1 MAKKY
6 IPDHLSISKNCDG
19 LIYGLCKVKSG
30 LKNVKQIKNVVIE
43 NLYSGHFNEYA
54 RTMTIMSFDKKSKYE
69 IKTTDY
75 VDAVNQFG
83 VEPGGR
89 LLAKWQFIQLGGM
102 LLVPVG
108 GKLYTEAE
116 DRDKK
121 AKQNGVKFEDLEP
134 GVTYHTVA
142 KTQMVFLGKCIL
154 PETNDVVMC
163 WIKDSDF
170 HSKLVYSTCKLTTKL
185 FVAEKQRLVDV
196 DSMRKNMHL
205 FQQNSYVPYSY
216 DWYEKKTGFLAKQ
229 YFYIFKSSQLYTF
242 NNPCAKFIKKV
253 NEQFNQ
259 AITWL

>member
-6 IPDHLSISKNCDG
+6 IPDHLSISRNCDG

-43 NLYSGHFNEYA
+43 NLYSGHFNEYD
-54 RTMTIMSFDKKSKYE
+54 RTMTIMSFDKKSKYK

-121 AKQNGVKFEDLEP
+121 SEQNGVKFEDLKP

-142 KTQMVFLGKCIL
+142 RTQMIFLGKCIL

-163 WIKDSDF
+163 WIKDSDL
-170 HSKLVYSTCKLTTKL
+170 HSRFAYSTNKLTTKL
-185 FVAEKQRLVDV
+185 FVAEKQRSVDV
-196 DSMRKNMHL
+196 DSMRKNMRL
-205 FQQNSYVPYSY
+205 FQQKNVYQTLAY
-216 DWYEKKTGFLAKQ
+216 DWYEKKTGFLAKK
-229 YFYIFKSSQLYTF
+229 YMHVFKRSQ
-242 NNPCAKFIKKV
+242 NNYYDTCAKFFKKV